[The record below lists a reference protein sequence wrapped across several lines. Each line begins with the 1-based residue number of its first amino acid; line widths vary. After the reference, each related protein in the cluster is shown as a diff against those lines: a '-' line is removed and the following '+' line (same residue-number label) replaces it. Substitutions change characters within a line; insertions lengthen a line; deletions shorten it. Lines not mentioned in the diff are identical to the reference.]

1 MGDLALLR
9 NAKAKHPVEVSAYE
23 RAEPRLA
30 EAMA

>member
-1 MGDLALLR
+1 MADWALLC
-9 NAKAKHPVEVSAYE
+9 NVKAKHPVEVSTCE